1 MFFYYIEMNKK
12 SKSKRKTNTRKKIK
26 QVGCSL
32 NKKRLTQSGG
42 DAYNVMPVSKIY
54 PLEDYSSDI
63 QRASIDA
70 GAMEAGQQLT
80 GGSRIGINE
89 QSGGSRTRIN
99 KRNRRGS
106 RRTFRKYYKR
116 TLKGG
121 DRSYLELIQPMDTH
135 AQDQIYN
142 KAAPFYV

>member
-1 MFFYYIEMNKK
+1 MNKK
-12 SKSKRKTNTRKKIK
+12 SKTKPKRKTNTRKKIK

-32 NKKRLTQSGG
+32 KKRFTQSGG
-42 DAYNVMPVSKIY
+42 DAYNVMPASKIY
-54 PLEDYSSDI
+54 PLEDYSADI

-70 GAMEAGQQLT
+70 GQQLT
-80 GGSRIGINE
+80 GGSRTRRSQIG
-89 QSGGSRTRIN
+89 IN
-99 KRNRRGS
+99 KRNSRGS
-106 RRTFRKYYKR
+106 RRAFRKYYKK

-121 DRSYLELIQPMDTH
+121 DRNYLELIKPMDTH

>member
-1 MFFYYIEMNKK
+1 MNKK
-12 SKSKRKTNTRKKIK
+12 SKTKPKRKTNTRKKIK

-32 NKKRLTQSGG
+32 KKRFTQSGG
-42 DAYNVMPVSKIY
+42 DAYNVMPASKIY
-54 PLEDYSSDI
+54 PLEDYSADI
-63 QRASIDA
+63 QRASID
-70 GAMEAGQQLT
+70 AGQQLT

-89 QSGGSRTRIN
+89 QSGGSRIGIN
-99 KRNRRGS
+99 KRNSRGS
-106 RRTFRKYYKR
+106 RRAFRKYYKK

-121 DRSYLELIQPMDTH
+121 DRTYLELTQPMDTH